1 MRVAELKA
9 LARERGLRGNSQMRK
24 PKIIKLTRNNQQSWA
39 LDIPPWPNQTQS
51 DRFRHDRPRQPQ
63 WTVERCA
70 TPERSA
76 STSTSRPAQ
85 QEMDIFEQ
93 QEMSKS

>member
-9 LARERGLRGNSQMRK
+9 LTRERGLISYSKLRK
-24 PKIIKLTRNNQQSWA
+24 ADLIGLLRNNQQRT
-39 LDIPPWPNQTQS
+39 IPLQI
-51 DRFRHDRPRQPQ
+51 RFRQH
-63 WTVERCA
+63 T
-70 TPERSA
+70 
-76 STSTSRPAQ
+76 Q